1 MLIRTRRL
9 IPKAFDSITIWP
21 FIFIRPE
28 VAEGSALIEHELVHY
43 REQRNCLLLPWLALY
58 LLWPGFRLAAEVRA
72 YRRQIEL
79 KGITLDKAAKLLTL
93 YRTGISYD
101 KAVQLLNKNQ

>member
-1 MLIRTRRL
+1 MLIRTSRL
-9 IPKAFDSITIWP
+9 IPKAFDAVTVWP

-28 VAEGSALIEHELVHY
+28 SAENRALIEHEKVHL
-43 REQRNCLLLPWLALY
+43 REQARFGVLPWLALY

-79 KGITLDKAAKLLTL
+79 KGISLEKAAKLLTM